1 MVEDEDKDMVD
12 VTNEDRAAQLKSIQ
26 AMSQSFLQ
34 LVIQVYLFVMLAL
47 MGGATLI
54 AGVDAA
60 TYFKKICEFLS
71 NAWKYY
77 WRKNTYIFFIFP
89 QLKQNVLHEHDPSPF
104 QTLSQELP

>member
-71 NAWKYY
+71 NAWKYLQMKY
-77 WRKNTYIFFIFP
+77 VRKNYIFHAVLMLGHNQIRVNYKF
-89 QLKQNVLHEHDPSPF
+89 NV
-104 QTLSQELP
+104 

>member
-77 WRKNTYIFFIFP
+77 WRKNTYI
-89 QLKQNVLHEHDPSPF
+89 LHIS
-104 QTLSQELP
+104 SAKAK